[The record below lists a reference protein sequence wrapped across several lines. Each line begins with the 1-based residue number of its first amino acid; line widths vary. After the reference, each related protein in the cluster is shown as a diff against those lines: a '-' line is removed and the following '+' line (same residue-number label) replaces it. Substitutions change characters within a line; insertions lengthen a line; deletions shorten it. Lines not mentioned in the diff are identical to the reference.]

1 MVYYQRPQS
10 PHRDEDPYYSSNSNN
25 NNNSSSSISNNN
37 TYRGAPVDVRDSNRD
52 RDRDRD
58 RDYHRSRRSSYSPA
72 RGRSLPHDAPKA
84 PRAYH
89 GPSSSYR
96 SRSDSH
102 DRMSGRGGNSG
113 SGGYYD
119 RDAPRDRSRSR
130 DDREWLGGP
139 ASRDVII
146 EGLGADVD
154 EDYIMRGLQD
164 GLQVENVEKVT
175 IIRDRKTGNSRQFAF
190 VHFYSVPDARAFL
203 QQYYPNK
210 LNLGPGT
217 DRCKVAFSKER
228 DNEDGRRGRR
238 RDDGEEEWKCRVC
251 LLLNFPRR
259 QECFRCQT
267 PRSEVTLT
275 GTLTHPTPTHFTND
289 GERDMATSPP
299 SQFLLFRGL
308 EPSVT
313 EELLAKGALKLTV
326 LPGTTPEPSRAGPI
340 GAKESSVKRVLLVR
354 DRKTDESWRYGFVE
368 FATALDAQ
376 AALAAYNKM
385 EKFTISSRPVTASYI
400 HPGVFVP
407 VYNASRGVERFTF
420 LPMTANVGGGLRL
433 AYWDDDGYVSEF
445 IVSKPEQEPA
455 AAADGATA
463 DSKKA
468 TADSRKATKGT
479 KDATDDK
486 AKTKKRK
493 ADKDATASTVAPGIS
508 AASTSKKATP
518 AHLQF
523 WQNRHSEL
531 HGIKPDTTTTTAA
544 ANNTAESTTGSTSG
558 DDEKTSSAGG
568 SAPKKRRTAEPAD
581 EPPRESFADMN
592 KLACLLC
599 SRVFKTPE
607 KVHEH
612 ERVSTLH
619 ASNVKDP
626 ALREAA
632 LKKLAKAGIT
642 TAGAASA
649 TPEYRDRAKERR
661 QVFGKSAPAGAS
673 AGAGAG
679 AAKKE
684 SPQPEAEVVVAQS
697 KGAALLGKM
706 GWTSGQGLGA
716 SGEGRTEHVVA
727 EMYTQG
733 AGLGMKGARVGDV
746 EEAAK
751 GGGSYSEFVKKTKER
766 ALERYKG
773 MD

>member
-1 MVYYQRPQS
+1 
-10 PHRDEDPYYSSNSNN
+10 
-25 NNNSSSSISNNN
+25 
-37 TYRGAPVDVRDSNRD
+37 
-52 RDRDRD
+52 
-58 RDYHRSRRSSYSPA
+58 
-72 RGRSLPHDAPKA
+72 
-84 PRAYH
+84 
-89 GPSSSYR
+89 
-96 SRSDSH
+96 
-102 DRMSGRGGNSG
+102 
-113 SGGYYD
+113 
-119 RDAPRDRSRSR
+119 
-130 DDREWLGGP
+130 
-139 ASRDVII
+139 
-146 EGLGADVD
+146 
-154 EDYIMRGLQD
+154 MRGLQE

-210 LNLGPGT
+210 LNLGPGA

-228 DNEDGRRGRR
+228 DNEDGGRRGRR

-267 PRSEVTLT
+267 PRSVTLT

-326 LPGTTPEPSRAGPI
+326 PPGTTPELPPTSRTGGAPI
-340 GAKESSVKRVLLVR
+340 GAKESSIKRVLLVR

-376 AALAAYNKM
+376 AALAAYNKT

-407 VYNASRGVERFTF
+407 VYNASRGAERFTF

-445 IVSKPEQEPA
+445 IVSKPEQEPTAAAAAAA
-455 AAADGATA
+455 AAADEAAA

-468 TADSRKATKGT
+468 AKGT
-479 KDATDDK
+479 KDTTDEK
-486 AKTKKRK
+486 TKTKKRK
-493 ADKDATASTVAPGIS
+493 ADKDAAATGTAAPGIS

-531 HGIKPDTTTTTAA
+531 HGITKPDTTTSTTIT
-544 ANNTAESTTGSTSG
+544 TAESTTGSTSG
-558 DDEKTSSAGG
+558 DGGDDDKPSSTGG

-581 EPPRESFADMN
+581 ETPRESFADMN

-619 ASNVKDP
+619 ASNLKDP
-626 ALREAA
+626 ALCEAA

-642 TAGAASA
+642 ASSASSA

-661 QVFGKSAPAGAS
+661 QVFGKSAPA
-673 AGAGAG
+673 
-679 AAKKE
+679 AARKE
-684 SPQPEAEVVVAQS
+684 PTAAPAAQAEAEVVAQS

-746 EEAAK
+746 EEVAR
-751 GGGSYSEFVKKTKER
+751 GGGGSGGSYSEFVKKTKER